1 MAKPKKR
8 SAGILVF
15 RRRESDVEFFLVH
28 PGGPFWAR
36 KDLGAW
42 SIPKGEY
49 EEGEDPLTVAHREFA
64 EETGQLI
71 AGDMIPLEPCTLPS
85 KKIVTAWAVEG
96 DVDAANVTSNL
107 FEMEWP
113 PKSGKMES
121 FPEVDRGEW
130 FTPHEARQRIQPGQL
145 PILQQLCERLGVQS
159 ELKTAPTQGPVEDS
173 PQGSLF

>member
-15 RRRESDVEFFLVH
+15 RKRDSGVELFLVH

-49 EEGEDPLTVAHREFA
+49 EEGEDPLTVARREFT
-64 EETGQLI
+64 EETGQSI
-71 AGDMIPLEPCTLPS
+71 SGDMVALEPCTLPS
-85 KKIVTAWAVEG
+85 KKVVTAWAVEG
-96 DVDAANVTSNL
+96 DVDAANIKSNL

-130 FTPHEARQRIQPGQL
+130 FTAHEAVQRIQPGQL
-145 PILQQLCERLGVQS
+145 PLLQQLCERLGVQIQ
-159 ELKTAPTQGPVEDS
+159 LKAASTNGRFDDS